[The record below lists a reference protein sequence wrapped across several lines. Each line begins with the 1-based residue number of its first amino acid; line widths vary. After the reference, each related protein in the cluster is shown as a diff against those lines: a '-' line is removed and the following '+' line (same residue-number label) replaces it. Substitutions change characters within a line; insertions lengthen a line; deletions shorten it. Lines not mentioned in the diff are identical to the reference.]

1 MEQLIK
7 LTGRIAKVFPANS
20 GVSQRTGNQWMS
32 QEYLL
37 EFFSWSGARYPDRV
51 VFRVFGED
59 RIKQFNIHELEENV
73 TVVLRM
79 DAHESDGRYFNEIT
93 ATNVLRANQPAQD
106 ANGQQVGQQPA
117 AQPKGQQAEPFPPQV
132 DQNGNPINNQ
142 GGGDDDLP
150 F

>member
-7 LTGRIAKVFPANS
+7 LTGRIAKVLQANS

-51 VFRVFGED
+51 VFRVFGEE
-59 RIKQFNIHELEENV
+59 RIKQFGLQELEENV
-73 TVVLRM
+73 TVVLRF
-79 DAHESDGRYFNEIT
+79 DAHESDGRWFNEVS
-93 ATNVLRANQPAQD
+93 ATNVIRANQQQPEPQQQKDGGAESA
-106 ANGQQVGQQPA
+106 ANGVTTSTT
-117 AQPKGQQAEPFPPQV
+117 E
-132 DQNGNPINNQ
+132 
-142 GGGDDDLP
+142 GGGNDLP